1 MLPVEKGIEMADT
14 ITTGDDLGQRIA
26 ILRKRYRL
34 SIRKLAKIAKVTP
47 GIISSIER
55 GKTSPSIATLQK
67 ILSAL
72 DSDLA
77 TFFSGNEAAQQI
89 PVLLRERMRVVSDR
103 ERSYTIVFP
112 RRENIAVE
120 MLDEQLSPSRRRP
133 PYETLKCDVAGYIFS
148 GELVLEIKGKKKR
161 VLRPG
166 DAFYVTKGQEH
177 RGYAFDEPV
186 RLITVYSPARY

>member
-1 MLPVEKGIEMADT
+1 MADARNA
-14 ITTGDDLGQRIA
+14 GDDPGQRIA
-26 ILRKRYRL
+26 ILRKRCRL
-34 SIRKLAKIAKVTP
+34 SIRKLAEIAKVTP

-112 RRENIAVE
+112 RREDIAVE

-133 PYETLKCDVAGYIFS
+133 PYETLKCDVAGYILS
-148 GELVLEIKGKKKR
+148 GELVLEIKGKTKR
-161 VLRPG
+161 TLRPG

-177 RGYAFDEPV
+177 RGYTVDEPV

>member
-1 MLPVEKGIEMADT
+1 MTDAMN
-14 ITTGDDLGQRIA
+14 TGDLGQRIA
-26 ILRKRYRL
+26 ILRKRCRL
-34 SIRKLAKIAKVTP
+34 SIRKLAETAKVTP
-47 GIISSIER
+47 GIVSSIER

-77 TFFSGNEAAQQI
+77 TFFSGNEAAQQM
-89 PVLLRERMRVVSDR
+89 PFLLRERMRTVSDR

-112 RRENIAVE
+112 RRDDLAVE
-120 MLDEQLSPSRRRP
+120 MFDEQLSPSRRHP
-133 PYETLKCDVAGYIFS
+133 PYEILKCDVAGYVLS
-148 GELVLEIKGKKKR
+148 GKLAIEIKGKTKK

-166 DAFYVTKGQEH
+166 DAFYLTKGQEH
-177 RGYAFDEPV
+177 RGYAVDEPV

>member
-1 MLPVEKGIEMADT
+1 MADA
-14 ITTGDDLGQRIA
+14 INTGDGPGQRIA
-26 ILRKRYRL
+26 NLRKRCRL

-72 DSDLA
+72 DSDLT

-89 PVLLRERMRVVSDR
+89 PVLLRERMRTVGDR

-112 RRENIAVE
+112 RRDDIAVE
-120 MLDEQLSPSRRRP
+120 MFDEQLSFSRGRP
-133 PYETLKCDVAGYIFS
+133 PYEILKCDVAGYILS
-148 GELVLEIKGKKKR
+148 GELVLEIKGKIKR
-161 VLRPG
+161 KLRPG

-177 RGYAFDEPV
+177 RGYAVDEPV